1 MRLLKIIIISIAF
14 LILICTEAAKLY
26 SFNFSNIN
34 IENRCFIVE
43 GNKDL
48 QKVIE
53 PDKTS
58 LDFDSLNIEY
68 RQAMRKWVAKIGQI
82 AKAKKSNFLIIPQ
95 NCSLLFTDNGE
106 PDGNLCYDFI
116 SVIDGVGQEGINF
129 GNIRY
134 NKATNEINRDK
145 LTSQLNIGTK
155 SGLTVLAV
163 DYCNDENKI
172 NITQEY
178 NEENNFIG
186 FQATSI
192 DLLEIPAIIPL
203 NENPYDI
210 RNLSSAQNFLF
221 LLDTEYFK
229 DKEEYILSLSE
240 TNYDILVIDAFFKI
254 GEMLTNKDLKRLKRK
269 AGGGSRLVI
278 SYLSIGEAEDYRYYW
293 NQDYSKSLPSW
304 ILEENPEWKGNYI
317 VEYWNEEWQDIIAAG
332 KGSYLNRI
340 IDAGFDG
347 VYLDIVDGFENFE

>member
-221 LLDTEYFK
+221 LLDTEYWNKNYPCPKVKRNIPVPTLQENLILLFNQQEI
-229 DKEEYILSLSE
+229 EE
-240 TNYDILVIDAFFKI
+240 
-254 GEMLTNKDLKRLKRK
+254 LKKLFNMTFYQKYQQ
-269 AGGGSRLVI
+269 I
-278 SYLSIGEAEDYRYYW
+278 S
-293 NQDYSKSLPSW
+293 
-304 ILEENPEWKGNYI
+304 LEE
-317 VEYWNEEWQDIIAAG
+317 
-332 KGSYLNRI
+332 
-340 IDAGFDG
+340 ID
-347 VYLDIVDGFENFE
+347 YNFIQN